1 LSVQAIAWVLEE
13 SESKLA
19 ARLVLLSI
27 ANHAKADG
35 SNAWPSLDQLA
46 LEAGVTRRHAIRCI
60 RELEDL
66 GELGVRRNKGPSGT
80 NRYDLTKMS
89 PGHIVTSD
97 IHGTEGVTSEGSPG
111 VRMSP
116 EPSLTV
122 LNRQR
127 FAEWYAAYPKHV
139 GRIAAFTSFVR
150 VLRTVE
156 FAVLLEAAERY
167 RDDPKR
173 DPEFTLN
180 PATWLNQG
188 RWEDEAIVTP
198 SGASVVQT
206 AEDIAADWQEQ
217 RAERDAH
224 VAAIIAEDTAADG

>member
-97 IHGTEGVTSEGSPG
+97 IQGTPGVTSDDVASDT
-111 VRMSP
+111 VSP

-127 FAEWYAAYPKHV
+127 FDEWYDVYPKHV
-139 GRIAAFTSFVR
+139 GRIAAFKAFAR
-150 VLRTVE
+150 VLRSVD

-167 RDDPKR
+167 RDNPKR
-173 DPEFTLN
+173 DRDFTLN

-188 RWEDEAIVTP
+188 RWEDESIVTP
-198 SGASVVQT
+198 SAPSMVRS
-206 AEDIAADWQEQ
+206 AEVIDAEWKQQ
-217 RAERDAH
+217 RAEEDARI
-224 VAAIIAEDTAADG
+224 AAILEEVLAHA

>member
-1 LSVQAIAWVLEE
+1 VSVQAIAWVLEE

-46 LEAGVTRRHAIRCI
+46 LEAGVTRRHAIRCN

-97 IHGTEGVTSEGSPG
+97 TQGTEGVTSDDVASDT
-111 VRMSP
+111 VSP

-127 FAEWYAAYPKHV
+127 FAEWYDVYPKHV
-139 GRIAAFTSFVR
+139 GRIAALKAFGR

-173 DPEFTLN
+173 DRDFTLN

-188 RWEDEAIVTP
+188 RWEDEAIVTSSDAP
-198 SGASVVQT
+198 LVRS
-206 AEDIAADWQEQ
+206 AEVIEAEWEQQ
-217 RAERDAH
+217 RAERDARI
-224 VAAIIAEDTAADG
+224 AALIEDEAANA